1 VGVSVLRA
9 EGVRVAYGAHTVLD
23 GVDLEV
29 AAGEVVALVGPNG
42 AGKSTLLSVLGG
54 DPRPDAGRVLLDG
67 VELQAQ
73 DLRRLARRRAVMLQE
88 TRLSFPF
95 RVEEVVHM
103 GRHPW
108 RGTPQEEGDDAVVA
122 AAMSDADVVHLA
134 ARTFPTLSGGE
145 KARTSFARTLA
156 QQAPVLL
163 LDEPTAALDVRHQE
177 ALLAR
182 VRHAAQEG
190 AAVVVVLHDLT
201 LAAAWADRV
210 VVLADGR
217 VRADGAPADVLT
229 SDLLSAVYQHP
240 VDVWQRPSGV
250 PGAPAEIVV
259 LPVRAP
265 RDAAPPALT
274 QETP

>member
-1 VGVSVLRA
+1 MSVLRA

-23 GVDLEV
+23 GVDLAV
-29 AAGEVVALVGPNG
+29 DAGEVVALVGPNG

-67 VELQAQ
+67 VDLQAQ

-108 RGTPQEEGDDAVVA
+108 RGTPQERGDDAVVA
-122 AAMSDADVVHLA
+122 DAMADADVVHLA
-134 ARTFPTLSGGE
+134 PRTFPTLSGGE

-177 ALLAR
+177 SLLAR
-182 VRHAAQEG
+182 VRRAAQDG

-217 VRADGAPADVLT
+217 VRADGPPSDVLT
-229 SDLLSAVYQHP
+229 SDLLSVVYQHP
-240 VDVWQRPSGV
+240 IDVWRRPPAV

-265 RDAAPPALT
+265 RDAARPAPT
-274 QETP
+274 EETS

>member
-1 VGVSVLRA
+1 MSVLRA
-9 EGVRVAYGAHTVLD
+9 EGVRLAYGEHVVLD
-23 GVDLEV
+23 GVDLE
-29 AAGEVVALVGPNG
+29 AGAGEVVALVGPNG
-42 AGKSTLLSVLGG
+42 AGKSTLLAILGG

-67 VELQAQ
+67 VDLHGH
-73 DLRRLARRRAVMLQE
+73 DLRTLARRRAVMLQE

-108 RGTPQEEGDDAVVA
+108 RGTPAEREDDAVVA
-122 AAMSDADVVHLA
+122 AAIEDADVTHLA
-134 ARTFPTLSGGE
+134 QRTVPTLSGGE

-177 ALLAR
+177 GLLGR
-182 VRHAAQEG
+182 VRAAADAG
-190 AAVVVVLHDLT
+190 ATVVVVLHDLT

-210 VVLADGR
+210 VVLSGGRVQADGP
-217 VRADGAPADVLT
+217 PADVLT
-229 SDLLSAVYQHP
+229 SELLTSVYEHP
-240 VDVWQRPSGV
+240 VDVWHRPPREPG
-250 PGAPAEIVV
+250 GAPEIVV

-265 RDAAPPALT
+265 RATPVE
-274 QETP
+274 ETS

>member
-1 VGVSVLRA
+1 MSVLRA

-108 RGTPQEEGDDAVVA
+108 RGTPQEDGDDAVVA
-122 AAMSDADVVHLA
+122 AAMADADVVHLA

-240 VDVWQRPSGV
+240 VDVWRRPSGV
-250 PGAPAEIVV
+250 PGVPADIVV

-265 RDAAPPALT
+265 RGAAPSAFT
-274 QETP
+274 EETP

>member
-1 VGVSVLRA
+1 MSVLRA

-108 RGTPQEEGDDAVVA
+108 RGTPQEDGDDAVVA

-240 VDVWQRPSGV
+240 VDVWHRTSGV

-259 LPVRAP
+259 LPVRAH

>member
-1 VGVSVLRA
+1 MSVLRA

-29 AAGEVVALVGPNG
+29 DAGEVVALVGPNG

-108 RGTPQEEGDDAVVA
+108 RGTPQEDGDDAVVA

-134 ARTFPTLSGGE
+134 ARTVPTLSGGE

-182 VRHAAQEG
+182 VRQAARGG

-240 VDVWQRPSGV
+240 VDVWHRPSGV
-250 PGAPAEIVV
+250 PGAPGEIVV
-259 LPVRAP
+259 LPVRSP
-265 RDAAPPALT
+265 RDAAPPALS

>member
-1 VGVSVLRA
+1 MSVLRA

-108 RGTPQEEGDDAVVA
+108 RGTPQEDGDDAVVA
-122 AAMSDADVVHLA
+122 AAMADADVVHLA

-240 VDVWQRPSGV
+240 VDVWRRPSGV
-250 PGAPAEIVV
+250 PGVPADIVV

-265 RDAAPPALT
+265 RGATPSAFT
-274 QETP
+274 EETP

>member
-1 VGVSVLRA
+1 MSVLRA

-108 RGTPQEEGDDAVVA
+108 RGTPQEDGDDAVVA

-182 VRHAAQEG
+182 VRQAAREG

-240 VDVWQRPSGV
+240 VDVWHRPSGV

-265 RDAAPPALT
+265 RDAAPPAPT